1 MDTLENAKIT
11 KISQVTPGVTW
22 FLRGLGLSDY
32 YIIKIYSVAG
42 DSCVGMTNE
51 DPFWLLDE
59 FSRMG
64 FRTVDGIAKELGI
77 GPEDPSVIRRGR
89 PYLCASE

>member
-1 MDTLENAKIT
+1 MDTLGNAKIT

-59 FSRMG
+59 FS
-64 FRTVDGIAKELGI
+64 
-77 GPEDPSVIRRGR
+77 
-89 PYLCASE
+89 

>member
-32 YIIKIYSVAG
+32 YIIKIYKTLASPSPFLYYNK
-42 DSCVGMTNE
+42 DFE
-51 DPFWLLDE
+51 DN
-59 FSRMG
+59 
-64 FRTVDGIAKELGI
+64 KK
-77 GPEDPSVIRRGR
+77 
-89 PYLCASE
+89 